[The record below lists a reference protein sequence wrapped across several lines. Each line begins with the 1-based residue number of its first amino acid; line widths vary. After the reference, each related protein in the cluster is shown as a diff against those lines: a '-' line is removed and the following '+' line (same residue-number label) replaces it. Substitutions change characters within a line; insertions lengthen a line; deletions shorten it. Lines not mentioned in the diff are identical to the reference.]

1 MSQGLPPAALFIS
14 VPYETKPRV
23 HPAVI
28 AIDNLIIL
36 TDIHYNAFVIVHLL
50 HSIHYI
56 AFITLNSCW
65 CINNITF
72 ITRHSLCC
80 IHYIEFITLH
90 AFHFIACAIKRNQAI
105 ERE

>member
-1 MSQGLPPAALFIS
+1 MRHVALLFIS

-36 TDIHYNAFVIVHLL
+36 TDMHYNAFVIVHLL

-72 ITRHSLCC
+72 ITYGFIIMHILHG
-80 IHYIEFITLH
+80 IHYIKFITLH
-90 AFHFIACAIKRNQAI
+90 AFIACALLNGTKPSN
-105 ERE
+105 

>member
-1 MSQGLPPAALFIS
+1 MLQGLPPAALFIR
-14 VPYETKPRV
+14 VPYVSKPRV
-23 HPAVI
+23 HTDVI

-50 HSIHYI
+50 HSINYI

-72 ITRHSLCC
+72 ITYMHSL
-80 IHYIEFITLH
+80 
-90 AFHFIACAIKRNQAI
+90 
-105 ERE
+105 

>member
-1 MSQGLPPAALFIS
+1 MSVNVALFIS

-23 HPAVI
+23 HPAVT

-56 AFITLNSCW
+56 EFMLVHNNITYAFITLNLL
-65 CINNITF
+65 
-72 ITRHSLCC
+72 HC
-80 IHYIEFITLH
+80 IHFILSLAPLMPIIQQH
-90 AFHFIACAIKRNQAI
+90 DF
-105 ERE
+105 

>member
-1 MSQGLPPAALFIS
+1 MSQGLPPAALLIS

-36 TDIHYNAFVIVHLL
+36 TDMHYNAFVIVHLL

-56 AFITLNSCW
+56 
-65 CINNITF
+65 
-72 ITRHSLCC
+72 
-80 IHYIEFITLH
+80 EFMLVH
-90 AFHFIACAIKRNQAI
+90 
-105 ERE
+105 

>member
-23 HPAVI
+23 QPAVI

-50 HSIHYI
+50 HSINYI

-72 ITRHSLCC
+72 ITYMHSL
-80 IHYIEFITLH
+80 
-90 AFHFIACAIKRNQAI
+90 
-105 ERE
+105 